1 MQMVFQANF
10 FTSFNMV
17 LKLIQVD
24 KISSLNKDWMINWMR
39 NGRSK
44 ADGPATFYVIPL
56 VWKWANVSYNK
67 SLRYKLEMHPSFS
80 LIFFPN

>member
-44 ADGPATFYVIPL
+44 ADGPVTFYVIPL
-56 VWKWANVSYNK
+56 V
-67 SLRYKLEMHPSFS
+67 
-80 LIFFPN
+80 